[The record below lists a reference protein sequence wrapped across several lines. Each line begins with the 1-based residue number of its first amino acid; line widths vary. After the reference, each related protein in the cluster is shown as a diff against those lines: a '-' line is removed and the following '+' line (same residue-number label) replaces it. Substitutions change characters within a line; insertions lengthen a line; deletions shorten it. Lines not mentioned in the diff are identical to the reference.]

1 MIVANFQ
8 KQGRV
13 SETLDCF
20 GLSVYL
26 VTLPQLFSVVSIIF
40 IYLSYLAIDETDRMG
55 EKGHF
60 IGLGSILEAVG
71 RGQTHKQR
79 FVMSATLSLVH
90 KAPVYKKGEK
100 NRYRK

>member
-1 MIVANFQ
+1 MFI
-8 KQGRV
+8 
-13 SETLDCF
+13 
-20 GLSVYL
+20 
-26 VTLPQLFSVVSIIF
+26 LPISIVSIIF

-60 IGLGSILEAVG
+60 RGLGSILEAVG

-90 KAPVYKKGEK
+90 KAPVYKKGENK
-100 NRYRK
+100 YNK